1 MENSGQLSAWS
12 FKQTLDTPIVLAS
25 LDQSSSLAAWKAE
38 SQACWSNTDTSQC
51 KKQGDQNQI
60 EDNKDIPKRTT
71 GDLKPA
77 NLEADTK
84 AKVNLPDL
92 MIVGDSAD
100 EKSKAK
106 PATDD
111 KDAKRK
117 AHVEILLDAQANPEA
132 RIKATKELLKSGVD
146 KIEIE
151 GADAKSYTIRL
162 EAVKAGTREM
172 VHAFLR
178 SEDGKEST
186 ALRGILASDGTVGK
200 ERNKK
205 GEFVD
210 FEGRAADQ
218 LNAIKA
224 SKIEFKQQEQTT
236 NEVAPASK
244 RVEKQEEKPKDKRE
258 EKQEEKREEKREDKR
273 EDSKAEKPR
282 QEKAEDKTPKR
293 EAAADKADN
302 QESEPEARSKK
313 YSPLQRVNDP
323 EILARVPDAKYIGP
337 SGRITSMDNRAG
349 EIKPYWLAA
358 DAANAFAEANEML
371 AAKGKRIIL
380 QGKNAAGR
388 TVDTQTE
395 IYTRSNG
402 GKSFA
407 AGAPTS
413 SNHTRGRALDI
424 ANYQDPDVA
433 RALKAV
439 GFRQGDSRGP
449 IKGDEHHFSFPGHRK
464 RK

>member
-1 MENSGQLSAWS
+1 MENSGQISDWS
-12 FKQTLDTPIVLAS
+12 FKQTLDRPLVFAS

-38 SQACWSNTDTSQC
+38 SQACWSNTDARQC
-51 KKQGDQNQI
+51 NVK
-60 EDNKDIPKRTT
+60 
-71 GDLKPA
+71 
-77 NLEADTK
+77 
-84 AKVNLPDL
+84 LPDL
-92 MIVGDSAD
+92 TIVADSAD
-100 EKSKAK
+100 EKSKPK

-111 KDAKRK
+111 KDARQK
-117 AHVEILLDAQANPEA
+117 AHVETLLDAQANPEA

-146 KIEIE
+146 KIEVE

-162 EAVKAGTREM
+162 EAVKAGTTKEM

-178 SEDGKEST
+178 SEGGKETT

-224 SKIEFKQQEQTT
+224 SKIEFKQQEQST
-236 NEVAPASK
+236 NEVAPATK
-244 RVEKQEEKPKDKRE
+244 RVEKQ
-258 EKQEEKREEKREDKR
+258 EEKREDKR

-302 QESEPEARSKK
+302 QESELEARSKK
-313 YSPLQRVNDP
+313 YSPLQKVHDP
-323 EILARVPDAKYIGP
+323 EVLARVADAKYIGP
-337 SGRITSMDNRAG
+337 SGRVTSMDNRAG

-407 AGAPTS
+407 AGAPTL

>member
-1 MENSGQLSAWS
+1 MENSGQISEWS
-12 FKQTLDTPIVLAS
+12 FKQTLDRPLVFAS

-38 SQACWSNTDTSQC
+38 SQACWSNTDARLC
-51 KKQGDQNQI
+51 NVK
-60 EDNKDIPKRTT
+60 
-71 GDLKPA
+71 
-77 NLEADTK
+77 
-84 AKVNLPDL
+84 LPDL
-92 MIVGDSAD
+92 TIVADSAD

-111 KDAKRK
+111 KDARQK
-117 AHVEILLDAQANPEA
+117 AHVETLLDAQANPEA

-162 EAVKAGTREM
+162 EAVKAGTTKEM

-218 LNAIKA
+218 LNTIKA
-224 SKIEFKQQEQTT
+224 SKIEFKQQERTT
-236 NEVAPASK
+236 AEVLPAPK
-244 RVEKQEEKPKDKRE
+244 RVEKP
-258 EKQEEKREEKREDKR
+258 EEKRAEKIEDKR
-273 EDSKAEKPR
+273 EDSKADKPR
-282 QEKAEDKTPKR
+282 QEKVEDKTPKR
-293 EAAADKADN
+293 EATADKADN
-302 QESEPEARSKK
+302 QESDLEARSKK
-313 YSPLQRVNDP
+313 YSPLQKVHDP
-323 EILARVPDAKYIGP
+323 EVLARVADAKYIGP

-407 AGAPTS
+407 AGAPTL